1 MADDRRVRRVADSV
15 KRAVSDIIEFK
26 LKNPHKGFITITRVR
41 MSPDLR
47 IASIYYTVLGD
58 QRQKEQSAQVLERS
72 RSFIRNELKPVIRSR
87 WLPELRFFYDEAQL
101 HAEQINELLQKL
113 KDDSGTEEGE

>member
-1 MADDRRVRRVADSV
+1 MADDRRVKRVADSV

-58 QRQKEQSAQVLERS
+58 EQQRALSAQVLEHS
-72 RSFIRNELKPVIRSR
+72 RAFIRNELKPAIRSR

-101 HAEQINELLQKL
+101 HAEQIDDLLQKI
-113 KDDSGTEEGE
+113 KDDSGSEEGQ